1 MKQRVYF
8 MDCLNIV
15 AIMAVILLHTSG
27 TVFSYRMDN
36 HWLLAVL
43 MQVMF
48 IWAVP
53 IFFMLSGANLLN
65 YSERYDT
72 KTFFKKRWARV
83 VVPFIFWSIVWYLY
97 TAQQNKQ
104 GLSVIKFIDNFLS
117 GSITPTFWFFY
128 AIIAFYLAVPIVTK
142 LFNIQNIAS
151 LRYALNLGLLVE
163 SVIFYI
169 ISLLHIEGITF
180 GTQIPL
186 IGTQYFIIFM
196 LGWFLTHTDI
206 FQKQRRLIYI
216 LGVVAIIF
224 MFGVTVYILQKQ
236 QALDRNAYALIGLPV
251 LILSVAVWLWA
262 EAIFTEKF
270 NAKHQRLVHLLPK
283 LSSASL
289 GIYCI
294 HLFVLQGL
302 AKLLAVSD
310 NSLLYMLVLPIL
322 TYLVSLVVILIAQKI
337 PVVKRI
343 LP

>member
-43 MQVMF
+43 MQVIF

-128 AIIAFYLAVPIVTK
+128 DIIAFYLAVPFLTK
-142 LFNIQNIAS
+142 LFTVANKDS
-151 LRYALNLGLLVE
+151 LKYLLCLMLGVQ
-163 SVIFYI
+163 
-169 ISLLHIEGITF
+169 SLLAYFLGIFHQHIFSLFTH
-180 GTQIPL
+180 IPL
-186 IGTQYFIIFM
+186 VSNQYFIFFC
-196 LGWFLTHTDI
+196 LGWFLKNTND
-206 FQKQRRLIYI
+206 FQRRKKLIYF
-216 LGVVAIIF
+216 LGIISVIA
-224 MFGVTVYILQKQ
+224 MFLLTVFLSYNQGR
-236 QALDRNAYALIGLPV
+236 LDDAGFQLFGLPV
-251 LILSVAVWLWA
+251 VLLTLSIWLLCESMFQSKFILAHGNFIKILR
-262 EAIFTEKF
+262 E
-270 NAKHQRLVHLLPK
+270 
-283 LSSASL
+283 LSAASL

-294 HLFVLQGL
+294 HLFLLQGL
-302 AKLLAVSD
+302 SNLLKLND
-310 NSLLYMLVLPIL
+310 NSLKYMLILPIL
-322 TYLVSLVVILIAQKI
+322 V
-337 PVVKRI
+337 
-343 LP
+343 